1 MFHVRA
7 RPYKTSHCKFGPR
20 VSKGMDEK
28 KPDPRSL
35 ADKLRQMRQL
45 HDLLKTP
52 PELRA
57 AQEQGFWWFI
67 CLCSPQ
73 MNAWEDDPAGW
84 ATTLQM
90 WNEEAQAHFE
100 STAWMFKLPWKQGT
114 DVRQN

>member
-1 MFHVRA
+1 
-7 RPYKTSHCKFGPR
+7 
-20 VSKGMDEK
+20 MDK
-28 KPDPRSL
+28 KPKPDPRSL
-35 ADKLRQMRQL
+35 ADKLRQMREL

-52 PELRA
+52 PELRE

-73 MNAWEDDPAGW
+73 MNAWEDNPKLW
-84 ATTLQM
+84 AETMQM

-100 STAWMFKLPWKQGT
+100 SKAWMFKLPWKQGT